1 MEQEEDYA
9 RAHIAHCLRRYMVM
23 RGNSEAVVE
32 VGRSSRKTGFEL
44 VKGIYELAT
53 GLLDAGVCR
62 DDVIAIAALNSYHYI
77 ELFLAATYI
86 GAIVAPLNH
95 RWSFEEA
102 RVAID
107 LVQPKMLAVDTNL
120 VSWAQEIK
128 DKKNLPSLDLFLLL
142 DDPLLSLKSNFPFLS
157 IEEIKKSKRYS
168 YLGEPVAGARGIA
181 LICFTSGTTGKPKGV
196 AISHTSL
203 ITQSLAKIAL
213 VGYAETDVYLHTAPL
228 CHIGG
233 ISSFLAVL
241 MAGGCN
247 VLTPKFDANLAFQA
261 IQGFKVTSFITVPAI
276 MSDLVSYARK
286 ENKMGS
292 SKRVKKILNGGGS
305 LSEDL
310 IKEATVLFPDATIFS
325 AYGMTEGCSSL
336 TFMTLSSPK
345 MKESEDNTL
354 HKSLTKS
361 EYLKMGMPVG
371 KPAPHIEICIGT
383 WNSNSNNIPSI
394 GRILTRGLHVMAG
407 YWSKNKKICPG
418 SIEKGWFD
426 TGDIGWIDQ
435 NGGLWLM
442 GREKDRIKSG
452 GENIYPEEV
461 EAALSQHPAV
471 AKVLVVGIP
480 DTRLSEKVVA
490 CLMIKDKWKWVN
502 TKANSSLLQDEVSAE
517 KLRDH
522 CIERNLTRFK
532 IPKEF
537 IIWNRPFPVTSTG
550 KIIRDAVKRE
560 VMAPLQLQ
568 SNL

>member
-9 RAHIAHCLRRYMVM
+9 RAHVVHCLRRNMVM
-23 RGNSEAVVE
+23 RRDSEAVAE
-32 VGRSSRKTGFEL
+32 VGRSSRTGFEL
-44 VKGIYELAT
+44 VKGIHELAA
-53 GLLDAGVCR
+53 GLLEAGVCR
-62 DDVIAIAALNSYHYI
+62 NDVVAIAALNSYHYI

-107 LVQPKMLAVDTNL
+107 LVQPKLLAVDTNL

-128 DKKNLPSLDLFLLL
+128 DKKILPSLDLFLLL

-203 ITQSLAKIAL
+203 ITQSLAKIAI
-213 VGYAETDVYLHTAPL
+213 VGYAETDVYLNTAPL

-261 IQGFKVTSFITVPAI
+261 IQEFKVTSFITVPAI

-286 ENKMGS
+286 ENKIGS
-292 SKRVKKILNGGGS
+292 SKSVEKILNGGGS

-325 AYGMTEGCSSL
+325 AYGMTEACSSL

-345 MKESEDNTL
+345 MKESENPQ

-361 EYLKMGMPVG
+361 EYLQMGMLVG
-371 KPAPHIEICIGT
+371 KPAPHIEIRIGT
-383 WNSNSNNIPSI
+383 CNSNSNNIPSI

-407 YWSKNKKICPG
+407 YWSGNKKICPG

-452 GENIYPEEV
+452 GENVYPEEV
-461 EAALSQHPAV
+461 EAVLSQHPAV

-490 CLMIKDKWKWVN
+490 CLIIKDKWKWVN
-502 TKANSSLLQDEVSAE
+502 ANPNSSLLPDEVSAE
-517 KLRDH
+517 KLRDY
-522 CIERNLTRFK
+522 CIKRNLTRFK

-537 IIWNRPFPVTSTG
+537 LIWNRPFPVTSTG
-550 KIIRDAVKRE
+550 KIIRDVVKRE
-560 VMAPLQLQ
+560 LMAPLQ

>member
-1 MEQEEDYA
+1 MEEEDYA
-9 RAHIAHCLRRYMVM
+9 RAHIAHCLRRYMIM
-23 RGNSEAVVE
+23 RHDCEAVVE
-32 VGRSSRKTGFEL
+32 VGRSSRTGFQL
-44 VKGIYELAT
+44 VKGIHKLAA
-53 GLLDAGVCR
+53 GLLEAGVCR
-62 DDVIAIAALNSYHYI
+62 NDVVAIAALNSYHYI

-95 RWSFEEA
+95 RWNFEEA

-128 DKKNLPSLDLFLLL
+128 DKRILPSLDLFLLL

-157 IEEIKKSKRYS
+157 IEKIKRSKRYS
-168 YLGEPVAGARGIA
+168 NLGEPVAGARGIA

-196 AISHTSL
+196 ALSHTSL
-203 ITQSLAKIAL
+203 IAQSLAKIAI

-241 MAGGCN
+241 MAGGCS

-261 IQGFKVTSFITVPAI
+261 IQEFKVTSFITVPAI

-292 SKRVKKILNGGGS
+292 SKSMKNILNGGGS

-325 AYGMTEGCSSL
+325 AYGMTEACSSL

-345 MKESEDNTL
+345 MKESENPQ
-354 HKSLTKS
+354 HKFLTKS
-361 EYLKMGMPVG
+361 EYFQMGMLVG

-383 WNSNSNNIPSI
+383 CNSNSNNIPSI

-407 YWSKNKKICPG
+407 YWIKNKKICPG

-435 NGGLWLM
+435 NGVLWLM

-490 CLMIKDKWKWVN
+490 CLMIKDKWKWVDA
-502 TKANSSLLQDEVSAE
+502 KANSLLLQDEVSAE
-517 KLRDH
+517 KLRYH